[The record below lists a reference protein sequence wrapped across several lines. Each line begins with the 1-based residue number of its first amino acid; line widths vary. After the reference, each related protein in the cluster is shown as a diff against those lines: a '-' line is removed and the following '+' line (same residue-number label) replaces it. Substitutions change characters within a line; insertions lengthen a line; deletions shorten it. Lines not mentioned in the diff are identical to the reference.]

1 MLKLLIYITLK
12 LLSIF
17 LLLYIIHMKTA
28 IVKSGVTTSLG
39 AMTQAGLNAI
49 TNLEETFDKNKTKLD
64 IAGQYMVNKY
74 KKIKGVEGRSR
85 QVQHADVEL
94 LVFELVSRYIENPD
108 SFTEENIKD
117 LSLIL
122 SKNGK
127 YIVIDKLKYERFL
140 NERSDAA
147 TAGLL
152 VSALTSSSIDLM
164 TSLLPKEKPLS
175 PGENFGI
182 SSGLGI
188 TGVLGSNLLVNLITG
203 YKDTKVAKEAAKIIT
218 KNIDTIRPPT
228 SVSEANQN
236 LIKLSK
242 WLEDICDSN
251 SKIINE
257 IMIKKAENAKIIR
270 NLPSA
275 SALVDNTARKA
286 KEKEN
291 KEIRER
297 LIIDTSE
304 LDSNMLLM
312 NRIFEA
318 ISINEKYIADHTT
331 VRQDTAKIISG
342 RALNE
347 SVNKVLET
355 NPFDF
360 FTKKNGGRHYNTKTR
375 KIPRNKR
382 HSNRKN
388 KRNKKKI

>member
-1 MLKLLIYITLK
+1 MET
-12 LLSIF
+12 S
-17 LLLYIIHMKTA
+17 
-28 IVKSGVTTSLG
+28 IVKSGLTTSLG
-39 AMTQAGLNAI
+39 ALTQAGLNAI

-64 IAGQYMVNKY
+64 IAGQRMVNKY
-74 KKIKGVEGRSR
+74 KKIKGVEGRNR
-85 QVQHADVEL
+85 PVQHADVEL

-152 VSALTSSSIDLM
+152 VSAVTSSTIDLM
-164 TSLLPKEKPLS
+164 TSLLPQEQPLS
-175 PGENFGI
+175 RGANFGI
-182 SSGLGI
+182 SSGLGVS
-188 TGVLGSNLLVNLITG
+188 GVLGSNLIVNLITSL
-203 YKDTKVAKEAAKIIT
+203 KATKEAKEAANKINIQ
-218 KNIDTIRPPT
+218 IDTIRLPT
-228 SVSEANQN
+228 NISEANQN

-257 IMIKKAENAKIIR
+257 IMIKKAQNAKIIR

-275 SALVDNTARKA
+275 SALVNTDARKA

-291 KEIRER
+291 KQIRER
-297 LIIDTSE
+297 LIINTSE

-312 NRIFEA
+312 DRIFEA

-331 VRQDTAKIISG
+331 VRQDIAKIVSG
-342 RALNE
+342 RALGE
-347 SVNKVLET
+347 SVDKLLET
-355 NPFDF
+355 NPLDF
-360 FTKKNGGRHYNTKTR
+360 FTKRKGGRHYNTKTR
-375 KIPRNKR
+375 KISRNKR
-382 HSNRKN
+382 QPNRKN
-388 KRNKKKI
+388 KRHKKKI

>member
-1 MLKLLIYITLK
+1 
-12 LLSIF
+12 
-17 LLLYIIHMKTA
+17 MKTA

-74 KKIKGVEGRSR
+74 KKIKGVEGRST

-108 SFTEENIKD
+108 SFTEKNIKD

-152 VSALTSSSIDLM
+152 VSALTSSTIDLM
-164 TSLLPKEKPLS
+164 TSLLPQEEPLS
-175 PGENFGI
+175 RGENFGI
-182 SSGLGI
+182 SSGLGVS
-188 TGVLGSNLLVNLITG
+188 GVLGSNLLVNLITN
-203 YKDTKVAKEAAKIIT
+203 YKDTKLAKEAAKIIAT
-218 KNIDTIRPPT
+218 RIDTIRLPT
-228 SVSEANQN
+228 SIPEANQN
-236 LIKLSK
+236 LTKLSK

-251 SKIINE
+251 SKLINS
-257 IMIKKAENAKIIR
+257 IMIKKAESARIIR

-275 SALVDNTARKA
+275 SALVDTDAKKA

-291 KEIRER
+291 KEIKER
-297 LIIDTSE
+297 LILDTSE

-312 NRIFEA
+312 ERIFKA
-318 ISINEKYIADHTT
+318 IAINEKYIADHTT
-331 VRQDTAKIISG
+331 FRQDAAKIISG

-382 HSNRKN
+382 HPNRKN
-388 KRNKKKI
+388 KRHKKKI